1 MDDGKKKLDPKAY
14 DAPYKQQHLQGARAK
29 GRRNFAEISRVLPQ
43 VLRKLGLD
51 QRLKEQTFINLWPH
65 IVGEPFGSL
74 SRPIFIDNERNIVV
88 AVNGASTGQE
98 MTFAKVQLLKSIR
111 QAARGV
117 GIEITGMRFDLKRFS
132 EGPLDPPIEILPDPA
147 LGLPEPSAEDLAE
160 IKLNGEQY
168 KEIADLGISYLSAQ
182 PDASPSIV
190 SRVQALF
197 EKEIRLRTWREGK
210 GYPRCTKCDDVTAR
224 LHGTTLICAQCF
236 AAGMS

>member
-1 MDDGKKKLDPKAY
+1 MDDGKHKSDAKSY
-14 DAPYKQQHLQGARAK
+14 DAPYKKQYLLGARAK
-29 GRRNFAEISRVLPQ
+29 GRRNFAEISGVIPQ

-51 QRLKEQTFINLWPH
+51 QRLKEQTFMNLWPH

-88 AVNGASTGQE
+88 AVRDASTGQE
-98 MTFAKVQLLKSIR
+98 MTFSKVKLIKSIR

-132 EGPLDPPIEILPDPA
+132 EGPLDPLPDILPDPA
-147 LGLPEPSAEDLAE
+147 MGLPEPRLEDLAE
-160 IKLNGEQY
+160 IKITEEQY
-168 KEIADLGISYLSAQ
+168 KEIEALGVSFLQAQ
-182 PDASPSIV
+182 PEAAPAIV

-197 EKEIRLRTWREGK
+197 EKEIRLRSWREGK
-210 GYPRCTKCDDVTAR
+210 GYPRCTNCGDVTAR